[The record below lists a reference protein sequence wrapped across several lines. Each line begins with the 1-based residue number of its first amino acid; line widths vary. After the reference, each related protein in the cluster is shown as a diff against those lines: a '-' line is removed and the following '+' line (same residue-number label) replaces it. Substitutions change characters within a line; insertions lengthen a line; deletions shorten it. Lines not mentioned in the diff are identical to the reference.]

1 MFGGAAGGGKSDA
14 LLVESLRQV
23 ATPEYRAIIFRRKTK
38 QLRKLTDRSF
48 EIIPKIIPQAV
59 WKESEKTWCFPSGAK
74 LMLWHMEE
82 EKHKYDHD
90 GQEYHFIGFDELTHF
105 SLTQYQYLYSRCR
118 TAVKGIRCYI
128 RSSAMPMG
136 AGISWVKQRFID
148 NGPNVVI
155 EDKDTGLERIFIPSK
170 LDDNRILMDNDPAYE
185 QRLKLMGPKL
195 YRALRQGDWNV
206 IEGACFEELDDV
218 HKIAPEKPY
227 DGALV
232 WRSLDWGYAKPF
244 SVGWYYKNFDDH
256 IIRFMEL
263 YGCQPGESDKGLKM
277 DSREVAKKILAIEG
291 ELGLRIS
298 YGKAD
303 PAIWSKVDGSPS
315 IAENMAL
322 EGVHWE
328 PAIND
333 RIQGKMELHSR
344 LSTAGD
350 GPSLYV
356 TENCTHWWRTVPL
369 LQVDP
374 KRPEDVDTK
383 MEDHIYDE
391 TRYSLM
397 SQPCY
402 GSITSEPVLG
412 TERDTANQSFI

>member
-1 MFGGAAGGGKSDA
+1 
-14 LLVESLRQV
+14 
-23 ATPEYRAIIFRRKTK
+23 
-38 QLRKLTDRSF
+38 
-48 EIIPKIIPQAV
+48 
-59 WKESEKTWCFPSGAK
+59 
-74 LMLWHMEE
+74 MLWHMEE

-128 RSSAMPMG
+128 RATAMPMG
-136 AGISWVKQRFID
+136 MGISWVKQRFID
-148 NGPNVVI
+148 NGPNVVTI
-155 EDKDTGLERIFIPSK
+155 DKDTGLERIFIPSK
-170 LDDNRILMDNDPAYE
+170 LDDNKILMENDPAYE

-218 HKIAPEKPY
+218 HKVKPQLPY

-232 WRSLDWGYAKPF
+232 WRAFDWGYAKPF
-244 SVGWYYKNFDDH
+244 SVGWYYKNFDGH

-263 YGCQPGESDKGLKM
+263 YGCQPGEVDKGLKLA
-277 DSREVAKKILAIEG
+277 SREVAKQIIEIEKG
-291 ELGLRIS
+291 FGQVS
-298 YGKAD
+298 YGVAD
-303 PAIWSKVDGSPS
+303 PSIWSKVDNSPS

-333 RIQGKMELHSR
+333 RIQGKMEIHSR
-344 LSTAGD
+344 LSTID
-350 GPSLYV
+350 GPSFYV

-412 TERDTANQSFI
+412 NERATANQSFI